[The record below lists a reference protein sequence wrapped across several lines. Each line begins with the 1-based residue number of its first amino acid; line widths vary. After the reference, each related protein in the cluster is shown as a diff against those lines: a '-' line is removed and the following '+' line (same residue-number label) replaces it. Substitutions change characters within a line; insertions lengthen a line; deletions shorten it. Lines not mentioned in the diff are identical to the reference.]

1 MERKQNNT
9 REKQNVK
16 ETEQYKRDSR
26 MSRNTTIQER
36 ERQQNA
42 KETEQYNR
50 DNTRYF
56 LFRDRK
62 VGVQDSCSSSDH
74 DIENTCTPA
83 LKYCCGLLYYAATF
97 RDM

>member
-1 MERKQNNT
+1 MSRKQNDT
-9 REKQNVK
+9 RETAECHGTQ
-16 ETEQYKRDSR
+16 QYK
-26 MSRNTTIQER
+26 R

-62 VGVQDSCSSSDH
+62 IHLAAVTMISR
-74 DIENTCTPA
+74 IPA
-83 LKYCCGLLYYAATF
+83 HPH
-97 RDM
+97 

>member
-50 DNTRYF
+50 DNTRF
-56 LFRDRK
+56 VERQELAAFK
-62 VGVQDSCSSSDH
+62 FIMSKQCGHVG
-74 DIENTCTPA
+74 I
-83 LKYCCGLLYYAATF
+83 
-97 RDM
+97 